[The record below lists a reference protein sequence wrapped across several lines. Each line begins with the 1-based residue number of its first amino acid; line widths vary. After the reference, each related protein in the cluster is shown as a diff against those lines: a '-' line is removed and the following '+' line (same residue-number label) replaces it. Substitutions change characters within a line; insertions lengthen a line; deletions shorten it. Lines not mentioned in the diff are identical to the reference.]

1 MSSVEEAHSL
11 SRALAHLSRVEEKVE
26 QVHRGQADADT
37 FHLFDLMKDYVAL
50 LGAIRE
56 ALNERNKAFQ
66 ASQHAQVFNDDWQI
80 FYCFSTPLNHFRP
93 NNLFSFFSLFKQV

>member
-80 FYCFSTPLNHFRP
+80 LLLLWHSFKPLSTQQFVFLF
-93 NNLFSFFSLFKQV
+93 FSF